1 MAVWTDI
8 INLCAL
14 IVYSLGI
21 FSIIIIP
28 NAVEYLVITGA
39 NSNNENIH

>member
-28 NAVEYLVITGA
+28 NAVEYLVTGA
-39 NSNNENIH
+39 SLNNENIH